1 MSPIPSTRKRLLS
14 STPDAGPASG
24 YGGTDQD
31 YPRKLTELGERYEH
45 GRGVSPDC
53 ELAAALYRCAARKG
67 HAAAQYKLGFLYAD
81 GRGVRRDRLEA
92 GRWFRLAARPGYAKA
107 KSVLNR
113 ER

>member
-1 MSPIPSTRKRLLS
+1 MSPTPSTRKRLLS
-14 STPDAGPASG
+14 STPDAEPASG
-24 YGGTDQD
+24 YGGSDQD

-45 GRGVSPDC
+45 GRGVSQDC
-53 ELAAALYRCAARKG
+53 EVAAALYRCAARKG

-92 GRWFRLAARPGYAKA
+92 GRWFRLAAGRAMPRHRV
-107 KSVLNR
+107 SSNR